1 MLVTKK
7 AATSLLSCSRTSIRA
22 LRLFNSVVNNGDEVT
37 VGIVDAQIRCGQ
49 PKGGVDQG
57 AKAIRQAGLMERIA
71 EYKGIQV
78 RDHGTIPLDTI
89 VPHAGDYFDTA
100 ECKSP
105 VRNPELAGQS
115 NERISK
121 TVQQM
126 LQTNDIAV
134 VLGGDH
140 SLATGS
146 IHGHSQVDEK
156 VCVLWVDAHCDMN
169 HPASTGSGNIHGMP
183 LHFLMN
189 DLQPKRLEIPSY
201 SWCKPSLAS
210 SNIGFIA
217 IRDIDPG
224 EIEILR
230 KYNIPHS
237 SIREIDRNGIA
248 HCVERILDM
257 INPVG
262 TRSLHLSFDIDSIDP
277 QIAPSTGTPVM
288 GGLTYRE
295 AMFIGEEVARSG
307 CLRCMD
313 LVEVNPLIGSK
324 EDAQS
329 TAKVAVDVITHALG
343 LSVRNTLN
351 RRFKRHH

>member
-1 MLVTKK
+1 MWANKC
-7 AATSLLSCSRTSIRA
+7 ATVSLLAFGRTSIR
-22 LRLFNSVVNNGDEVT
+22 LFSFLSNGGESVS

-57 AKAIRQAGLMERIA
+57 AKAIRKAGLLEKIA
-71 EYKGIQV
+71 EYKGIHV
-78 RDHGTIPLDTI
+78 RDHGAIPLDSI
-89 VPHAGDYFDTA
+89 VPEAGDYFNTE

-105 VRNPELAGQS
+105 LRNAELSGRS

-121 TVQQM
+121 TVQHM
-126 LQTNDIAV
+126 LNTNDIAV

-146 IHGHSQVDEK
+146 IHGHSQVDDK

-169 HPASTGSGNIHGMP
+169 YPASTGTGNIHGMP

-189 DLQPKRLEIPSY
+189 DLANQRLEIPSY
-201 SWCKPSLAS
+201 SWCKPSLTS

-224 EIEILR
+224 EIALLR

-248 HCVERILDM
+248 HCVERIMDM

-277 QIAPSTGTPVM
+277 LIAPSTGTPVM

-313 LVEVNPLIGSK
+313 LVEVNPLLGSK
-324 EDAQS
+324 IEAES
-329 TAKVAVDVITHALG
+329 TAKVAVDVITHSLG

-351 RRFKRHH
+351 RRFKRE